1 MALTTSGQ
9 LDWVG
14 LTNNT
19 ITASTAI
26 FQRLS
31 QANVDPYTLAMAQ
44 AVSSHF
50 KMSSLG
56 QRRVHEALQGLKW
69 CSSLGNALWFGVGV
83 KHITRMLA
91 DTKEGTMCLALCASL
106 SEVFSTE
113 ISARVLA
120 ELATVLGLPEGSG
133 PSLQQWERLVTSC
146 AGTLAATNFGCI
158 AGHFIGL
165 RGKYGTSMS
174 PETPRVNHLYRGMS
188 NITDLA
194 QAMGAIV
201 EISKGSLASI
211 TLIGGA
217 ACGWV
222 AAFAYWFL
230 GLDVEI
236 TRSDRE
242 QDILYSSSLN
252 GQANVTVVYDVQGSN
267 NALATRRRDATYI
280 VRNFEEY
287 YFLRLGDKR
296 ILKFSGRVPWESAL
310 AAAFGPQ
317 ARILLQRQEFGVML
331 GAAARIFR
339 AIFETDQG
347 LSAFDI
353 QNAWPGYC
361 GGSFGFGYLQSAL
374 RWLPELQVVVDAAE
388 GSSEGSLPQAYTA
401 FNKAGVALDVVC
413 ACSLC
418 QRVSGNTSNDDRSA
432 FCLRLLADM
441 IVSLVW
447 SLSLMHMETPLQPS
461 LKGLQHM
468 YRLNPNGHRFG
479 QDKGRTIDRLFNDRK
494 KLTARLSVATVS
506 ATATMIFGGN
516 LAPGPGIVQR
526 FEHCQPSAFTSGGIC
541 FFFDMLKHISDRP
554 DSATVLHVLPGCIQL
569 KSGHTVT
576 QVEDMIDL
584 ERLDRSRPTYPAGN
598 RQPYDA
604 SKAAEDTGSNLMVD
618 LLVKEA
624 AAEAFVCF
632 RLSSIEGRCCDIGVT
647 SLLRAVLSSAG
658 AVPCNAVRH
667 QDHLT
672 MPADGVATRD
682 GEGLVSNAADH
693 ENGDFIVVR
702 RLSRNTLA
710 RCVALVGARLYR
722 HDKMSR
728 TILRT
733 HECLPCCVRAA
744 LNIREAMQQIWPGTG
759 KAVVYIVA

>member
-19 ITASTAI
+19 VTTSTAI

-44 AVSSHF
+44 GVSSHF

-69 CSSLGNALWFGVGV
+69 FSSLGNALWFGVGV

-91 DTKEGTMCLALCASL
+91 DTKEGTTCLALCASL

-113 ISARVLA
+113 ISAMVLA

-165 RGKYGTSMS
+165 RGKYGS
-174 PETPRVNHLYRGMS
+174 PFNCGMG

-252 GQANVTVVYDVQGSN
+252 GQANVTVVYDVQGSD
-267 NALATRRRDATYI
+267 NALATRRRDVTYI
-280 VRNFEEY
+280 VRNFEQY
-287 YFLRLGDKR
+287 YFLRLEDNR

-331 GAAARIFR
+331 GAAARIFL

-353 QNAWPGYC
+353 QNEWPGYG

-374 RWLPELQVVVDAAE
+374 RWLPELQVVVNAAE
-388 GSSEGSLPQAYTA
+388 GSSEGSLHQAYAA
-401 FNKAGVALDVVC
+401 FNKAGDALDVVC
-413 ACSLC
+413 ECTHC
-418 QRVSGNTSNDDRSA
+418 QTVSGNTSNDDPPA
-432 FCLRLLADM
+432 FCLRLLTDT

-468 YRLNPNGHRFG
+468 YTFIPSSQRFG
-479 QDKGRTIDRLFNDRK
+479 LEYGRTEERLFNDRE
-494 KLTARLSVATVS
+494 KLSARLSVATVC
-506 ATATMIFGGN
+506 ATATIVFGGN
-516 LAPGPGIVQR
+516 LAPSFSVVAEFKDR
-526 FEHCQPSAFTSGGIC
+526 QPSAFTSGGIC
-541 FFFDMLKHISDRP
+541 FFFDMLRHISDRP
-554 DSATVLHVLPGCIQL
+554 DAATVLHVLPGCIRL
-569 KSGHTVT
+569 RSGHTVT

-584 ERLDRSRPTYPAGN
+584 VRPDWSMPTYPAGN
-598 RQPYDA
+598 RQPYDE

-624 AAEAFVCF
+624 AAKALVCF

-658 AVPCNAVRH
+658 AVPCNAVSH
-667 QDHLT
+667 QDQLT

-682 GEGLVSNAADH
+682 GEGFVADPADH

-710 RCVALVGARLYR
+710 RCVALVGTRSHR
-722 HDKMSR
+722 HDNLSR